1 MKKKM
6 IFKKALTLV
15 IGAVSAIAPLTAV
28 ASPEPEA
35 IVQKMLAQ
43 RADMIRQA
51 ETYVVNERH
60 IMGAGGD
67 MGIVQPIFLYSSVCN
82 SDRFNYALNVN
93 DAPSFYLAGLIN
105 NRCHADKPAA
115 YSIVRPKEIEYM
127 LMEGRYTKE
136 KEMAGVFPLMLKV
149 LNDAG
154 TAAGMNQSFRDGMN
168 AIEAFSAV
176 AMIDHFKLED
186 LQRDIEN
193 AVQEEKDLREFG
205 RVAEV
210 LGEIEVRGRPAWALV
225 ARDLNRK
232 QVTEDGE
239 FTITA
244 VGLAVDKTRHVQLAM
259 LVEGVSKQ
267 GKRKKDE
274 GRFSIAREDRDYRP
288 IQGTTALIPHETVM
302 MVKFQLED
310 EKSQRELEKARKEYE
325 KAKAELEALKTTG
338 GMMSAAMG
346 NIFAEQFEAMER
358 RLQMLESAER
368 DDFFLK
374 TIDANKMEA
383 VLNGDGAGDV
393 RKIEYAKKGDLLDY
407 LALLANK
414 EIDREALK
422 REYEQWQAQ
431 ERARADAEA
440 RTEAA
445 TEAARDGARAKELEE
460 LKSKNTDGDQ

>member
-1 MKKKM
+1 MKNM
-6 IFKKALTLV
+6 IVKSVVFSAVTALLPF
-15 IGAVSAIAPLTAV
+15 SAS
-28 ASPEPEA
+28 ASQEAEA

-43 RADMIRQA
+43 KADLLRQA

-82 SDRFNYALNVN
+82 PDRFTYALNLD
-93 DAPSFYLAGLIN
+93 DAPSSYLAGMIN
-105 NRCHADKPAA
+105 NKCQTDRPTAH
-115 YSIVRPKEIEYM
+115 SIVRPKEIEYM
-127 LMEGRYTKE
+127 LMEGRYAKE

-149 LNDAG
+149 ISDAG
-154 TAAGMNQSFRDGMN
+154 VAAGQGQSFRQGMN
-168 AIEAFSAV
+168 AIEAFSAIS
-176 AMIDHFKLED
+176 MTIQFKLEY

-193 AVQEEKDLREFG
+193 AIQEEKDLREFG

-210 LGEIEVRGRPAWALV
+210 IGEIEVRGRPAWALV

-274 GRFSIAREDRDYRP
+274 GRFAIAREDRDYRP
-288 IQGTTALIPHETVM
+288 IQGTTALIPYESVM

-338 GMMSAAMG
+338 GMANAALG
-346 NIFAEQFEAMER
+346 NMFAEQFEAMER
-358 RLQMLESAER
+358 RLQMLESAQR

-374 TIDANKMEA
+374 TIDAKKMEA

-414 EIDREALK
+414 EIDRDALE
-422 REYEQWQAQ
+422 REYEKWQAQ
-431 ERARADAEA
+431 ERAREAAEA
-440 RTEAA
+440 QAESASK
-445 TEAARDGARAKELEE
+445 AARDSARDKELEE
-460 LKSKNTDGDQ
+460 LRKENAESDQ